1 MWLLQWYSDKEIL
14 ETSRDKIMLKVPN
27 SSGSPSDTLESK
39 KAGNA
44 LGFSHVSNVRISQNR
59 YLIM

>member
-1 MWLLQWYSDKEIL
+1 MIKGIL
-14 ETSRDKIMLKVPN
+14 ETSRDKIMLKIPK

-44 LGFSHVSNVRISQNR
+44 LGFSDVTNVRISQNR
-59 YLIM
+59 SLIV